1 MVDKDVIDECREFIA
16 ANEAAAEEYLSRYFV
31 IKEYSLRELG
41 ATALSEFLYM
51 SVEDIEKTP
60 GISYSKTMQLPPI
73 VPKQP
78 PEEVVHLSWL
88 KIPEHLSNLRCY
100 RLAPRVFVTRP
111 AAKFS
116 EEPSENLKTEEY
128 TMSVLPVF
136 HLSSFVSL
144 MHRRF
149 PLTEKCIGEYEKK
162 KSLKEYEKKKSLE
175 ELQQLATAN
184 SKAAARVAAQ

>member
-1 MVDKDVIDECREFIA
+1 MVDKDVIDECRQYVA
-16 ANEAAAEEYLSRYFV
+16 ANEIAAEEYLSRYFV

-88 KIPEHLSNLRCY
+88 NIPEHLSNLRCY
-100 RLAPRVFVTRP
+100 RLSPRMSVTIPPDKPVR
-111 AAKFS
+111 
-116 EEPSENLKTEEY
+116 ELSENLKSEAY

-136 HLSSFVSL
+136 HLSSFISL

-149 PLTEKCIGEYEKK
+149 PLTEKCIR
-162 KSLKEYEKKKSLE
+162 EYEKKKSLE
-175 ELQQLATAN
+175 ELQQLATVN
-184 SKAAARVAAQ
+184 SKTATGVAAQ

>member
-1 MVDKDVIDECREFIA
+1 MTDSDVINECRELVA

-51 SVEDIEKTP
+51 PVEDIEKTP
-60 GISYSKTMQLPPI
+60 GISYSKTIQLPPI
-73 VPKQP
+73 VPNQP

-88 KIPEHLSNLRCY
+88 NIPEHLSNLRCY
-100 RLAPRVFVTRP
+100 RLAPRMSVTIPPDKPVR
-111 AAKFS
+111 
-116 EEPSENLKTEEY
+116 ELSENLKTEEY

-136 HLSSFVSL
+136 HLSSFISL

-149 PLTEKCIGEYEKK
+149 PLTENCIREYEKN
-162 KSLKEYEKKKSLE
+162 KSLK
-175 ELQQLATAN
+175 ELQQLATVN
-184 SKAAARVAAQ
+184 DKATARASAQ

>member
-1 MVDKDVIDECREFIA
+1 MVDKDVIDECREFVA

-41 ATALSEFLYM
+41 STALSEFLYM

-100 RLAPRVFVTRP
+100 RLAPRMSVTIPPDKPVR
-111 AAKFS
+111 
-116 EEPSENLKTEEY
+116 ELSENLKTEEY

-136 HLSSFVSL
+136 HLSSFL
-144 MHRRF
+144 ALLHRRF
-149 PLTEKCIGEYEKK
+149 PLTENCIREYEKK
-162 KSLKEYEKKKSLE
+162 RSLE
-175 ELQQLATAN
+175 ELQQLATVN
-184 SKAAARVAAQ
+184 SKAAARVSAQ

>member
-1 MVDKDVIDECREFIA
+1 MIDKDVIDECREFVA

-41 ATALSEFLYM
+41 STALSEFLYM

-100 RLAPRVFVTRP
+100 RLAPRMFVTIPPDKPVR
-111 AAKFS
+111 
-116 EEPSENLKTEEY
+116 ELSENLKTEEY

-136 HLSSFVSL
+136 HLSSFISL

-149 PLTEKCIGEYEKK
+149 PLTENCIR
-162 KSLKEYEKKKSLE
+162 EYEKKKSLE
-175 ELQQLATAN
+175 ELQQLATVN
-184 SKAAARVAAQ
+184 SKAAARVSAQ

>member
-1 MVDKDVIDECREFIA
+1 MTDSDVINECRELVA

-51 SVEDIEKTP
+51 PVEDIEKTP
-60 GISYSKTMQLPPI
+60 GISYSKTIQLPPI
-73 VPKQP
+73 VPNQP

-88 KIPEHLSNLRCY
+88 NIPEHLSNLRCY
-100 RLAPRVFVTRP
+100 RLAPRMSVTIPPDKPVR
-111 AAKFS
+111 
-116 EEPSENLKTEEY
+116 ELSENLKTEEY

-136 HLSSFVSL
+136 HLSSFISL

-149 PLTEKCIGEYEKK
+149 PLTENCIREYERN
-162 KSLKEYEKKKSLE
+162 KSLK
-175 ELQQLATAN
+175 ELQQLATVN
-184 SKAAARVAAQ
+184 DKATARASAQ